1 MTKRILSVDL
11 GDRRTGLAVSDETC
25 VLASGIGCIKEDYIV
40 YIADEVVKK
49 AVEYDVC
56 KIVVGNPVNMN
67 GTKGPRSEKAQGFVS
82 LLEEKTDIPVVLFDE
97 RLTTVSAH
105 QYMNMTNT
113 RGKKRKETVDTLSAE
128 IILQNYLDYLKNHP
142 SEF

>member
-1 MTKRILSVDL
+1 MAERILGVDL
-11 GDRRTGLAVSDETC
+11 GDKRTGVAVSDEMGI
-25 VLASGIGCIKEDYIV
+25 LASGVCLIKEDYVV
-40 YIADEVVKK
+40 YIADEVAKR
-49 AVEYDVC
+49 AAEYNVG

-67 GTKGPRSEKAQGFVS
+67 GTYGPRSEKAREFAK
-82 LLEEKTDIPVVLFDE
+82 LLEDKTSLPIVLFDE

-113 RGKKRKETVDTLSAE
+113 RGKKRKETIDVLSAQ

-142 SEF
+142 CN

>member
-11 GDRRTGLAVSDETC
+11 GDKRTGLAVSDETC